1 MKKKYFSGAA
11 MMVCLL
17 SFIMAGC
24 QKDRDV
30 SLRAR
35 ISNFGNGSKVYLD
48 DKTPTWESG
57 DAVCVNDSIVA
68 VRFSGG
74 SAVLDVSYATD
85 YWAVYPGQIA
95 DSMSNG
101 VINITVPA
109 VQPYEVSG
117 SNQIIKAPM
126 GAYSD
131 GGDLVFTNL
140 GALLAINITNNTA
153 KTNITIDSVSVSAS
167 DIALWGEGQITNY
180 NTDARKY
187 SITSTQADHNR
198 VVLANVNADGSHAS
212 MGITVAKSSYTRVYV
227 YVPSTENAN
236 RFTITVHAVSGTE
249 DVSFTR
255 SQQNSHGGSLH
266 RNMMAVVPFNMADEV
281 LPEGVIDGI
290 FSISKNQQVRF
301 AQGNLQ
307 YQAST
312 NTWRF
317 ATNQWDVVGNASYGN
332 VYENGVKCNNA
343 LIGADYTGWIDLFGW
358 GANGYNNTSYTSY
371 PYESRTNNAYY
382 GSPNSA
388 NVLGNYEW
396 GRNPIQNGGNASNA
410 NLWYTLTGPQWRYLL
425 DRTLNGGSGNGY
437 SWSKVSVNG
446 VNGLLLYPDDFVMQS
461 SYNGRTDLTAVP
473 AGCVFLPFAGRR
485 DGTSFTDMGDAAYYW
500 ARNTSTFTAGNAY
513 YFYTT
518 FTATPSTSS
527 ANYYYGHAVR
537 LYQVVSSN

>member
-11 MMVCLL
+11 VVVCLL

-48 DKTPTWESG
+48 DKTPRWESG

-95 DSMSNG
+95 GSMSNG
-101 VINITVPA
+101 VINVTVPA

-117 SNQIIKAPM
+117 GNQIIKAPM

-187 SITSTQADHNR
+187 SITSTQTDHNR
-198 VVLANVNADGSHAS
+198 VVLANVNADGSRAS
-212 MGITVAKSSYTRVYV
+212 MGITVVKNNFTRVYV

-266 RNMMAVVPFNMADEV
+266 RNMMAVVPFDMADEV

-290 FSISKNQQVRF
+290 FSISANQRVRF

-358 GANGYNNTSYTSY
+358 GANGYINKY
-371 PYESRTNNAYY
+371 PYNSSTNISDYGTPSNNA
-382 GSPNSA
+382 
-388 NVLGNYEW
+388 LGNYEW
-396 GRNPIQNGGNASNA
+396 GRNPIQNGGNAGN
-410 NLWYTLTGPQWRYLL
+410 NTLWFSLNGTQWNYLL
-425 DRTLNGGSGNGY
+425 SQRRVNGGTGSGY
-437 SWSKVSVNG
+437 SWTMVTVNG
-446 VNGLLLYPDDFVMQS
+446 IKGFLLYPDDFVMQG
-461 SYNGRTDLTAVP
+461 SYNGRADLTAVP

-518 FTATPSTSS
+518 YTTTPSVPTAS
-527 ANYYYGHAVR
+527 YHYGHAVR
-537 LYQVVSSN
+537 LVQEVSN